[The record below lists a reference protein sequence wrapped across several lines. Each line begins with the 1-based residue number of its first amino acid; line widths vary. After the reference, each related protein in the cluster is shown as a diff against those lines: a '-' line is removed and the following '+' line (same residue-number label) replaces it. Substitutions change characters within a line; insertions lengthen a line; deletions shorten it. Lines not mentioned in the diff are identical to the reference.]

1 MQFRFAMIYEQADFI
16 GFMRA
21 QVALASGRKKI
32 EKLLRI
38 ISRLGGSL
46 MILSGIGN
54 LILSIV
60 LKSASGGVPV
70 SYWVISVFVIL
81 IGLMVFFSKD
91 SRSAGKMMWR
101 RYAKKGGKVTYL
113 FTPSDFKLHDR
124 DSDHRFAYSVIKDI
138 CFDDRCFYLFTSPT
152 EGHILR
158 RDGLAADGDFKSFI
172 EKKTKLTAI
181 KV

>member
-60 LKSASGGVPV
+60 LKSAGGGVPV

-91 SRSAGKMMWR
+91 SRAAGKMMWR
-101 RYAKKGGKVTYL
+101 RY
-113 FTPSDFKLHDR
+113 
-124 DSDHRFAYSVIKDI
+124 
-138 CFDDRCFYLFTSPT
+138 
-152 EGHILR
+152 
-158 RDGLAADGDFKSFI
+158 
-172 EKKTKLTAI
+172 EKKEAR
-181 KV
+181 

>member
-32 EKLLRI
+32 EKPLRI

-60 LKSASGGVPV
+60 LKSAGGGVPV
-70 SYWVISVFVIL
+70 SYWVISVF
-81 IGLMVFFSKD
+81 FSKD
-91 SRSAGKMMWR
+91 SRAAGKMMWR

-138 CFDDRCFYLFTSPT
+138 CFDDRCFYLFTSPV

-158 RDGLAADGDFKSFI
+158 RDGLAGDGDFKSFI